1 MHKITTNLD
10 NVAEVDQSTHAFL
23 QICIVKSTLI
33 VSSSLIATN
42 EYQCHQ
48 ANHRTSTNRTYL
60 QGLVI
65 LRDVR
70 VGNIANINLIL
81 FQKLFQLFRS

>member
-10 NVAEVDQSTHAFL
+10 NVAEVNQSTHAFL

-33 VSSSLIATN
+33 VSSSLLRTH
-42 EYQCHQ
+42 EYQCHR
-48 ANHRTSTNRTYL
+48 AKHRTSTIAYL